1 MKTAP
6 DSLFHGRLSREGWTP
21 AEIAQLYSYSEEANP
36 ELNEAYALRK
46 MSELRARVEARL
58 ANERTGA

>member
-6 DSLFHGRLSREGWTP
+6 DSPFYDHLNQAGWTP

-36 ELNEAYALRK
+36 ELDEAYALRK
-46 MSELRARVEARL
+46 MRELRAKVGARL
-58 ANERTGA
+58 ANERTRT

>member
-6 DSLFHGRLSREGWTP
+6 NSTFHDRLSREGWTP

-36 ELNEAYALRK
+36 ELDEAYALRK

-58 ANERTGA
+58 ANERAGI

>member
-6 DSLFHGRLSREGWTP
+6 NSPFHDRLSREGWTP

-46 MSELRARVEARL
+46 MRELRITVEARI
-58 ANERTGA
+58 AKGSK